1 MAKSLVNNY
10 VFTPGT
16 SLIGSIVISGNY
28 SLKKLLIITNV
39 TDGEIIYNFAD
50 PTKGGSTSYES
61 NTNKTTILLEYNT
74 SSMSG
79 SDELQI
85 FVDHQSQEVEF
96 SETFIDP
103 VSKIRVSTPENLID
117 TDFEYGLQSS
127 KWETLE
133 LVNNI
138 PSFYAS
144 QNDSTLPN
152 INSISSR
159 SGSKII
165 TVTTAESHGL
175 SSGIPIDIRG
185 LASQTAEGKYIIA
198 KVTSATTFTYIARS
212 VQAETKELSGS
223 YTVITPGQF
232 YQGSQIFIN
241 LGKGIETNNQNPS
254 TLSIDTDY
262 IHGLSAGTSLYLTN
276 TVASKIVTLT
286 ETASSTS
293 PDGRPYVDFSETK
306 TGNGNFDST
315 KTETR
320 QMTGTYAFKFDANS
334 VNLGS
339 SKILWANNNIQPG
352 ACVLYS
358 APAGDTPIGGLQR
371 LQIYYVK
378 TADSTGITLCET
390 TGGNYSSNTQI
401 TFSSQGTYNYG
412 RGQLLICYEIAYVQK
427 SSYNYY
433 TYFYHRNYQTGGN
446 LSGYDIER
454 QFGYTNASNTG
465 RAGYWGHGQV
475 EPDRYMVVRKNTTL
489 FNATFDSLYYS
500 TALNANFNLAKSSS
514 EPDGYDFIEDFS
526 RFDGWNQTGYN
537 GSVDR
542 SDRYS
547 FRFYNVSD
555 YYNGNSEN
563 SYPGSGTPANIFIVP
578 LLFDQEADSF
588 YAENH
593 GLSTGDNI
601 TITRSSG
608 SDIKTQT
615 PGTLGASRFDAPIF
629 NTLSSP
635 FTGTVTKLSNNR
647 FRIVSGVSKIRSAS
661 GTYSATLSISN
672 PTANTLYLPNH
683 GFSTGELVELSP
695 GSGGV
700 MPPTTGGAT
709 APVVDGST
717 LTSIYSIVK
726 STLDGVK
733 STIGSDYGRLLYN
746 SGSAYIPFSNPYNN
760 VFLGTGY
767 GYQNIEFNYQNDYV
781 NLYNS
786 GGSSIG
792 SYNAS
797 LTSNNSWAT
806 GTVYDVHTSTALRGR
821 GFNIITNPWSNNNYT
836 DYHIMIQEI
845 PNPTLSGAT
854 YIERFYNNSGAYRYN
869 SAYGYSTSSFSNTRA
884 SWNTLTDG
892 WSYTWDGTYYR
903 PAPASQ
909 ANNYACGLFIFS
921 MMIDNSNWTGYTSTN
936 NFNIYDNGYGINL
949 FTAGYGGSRYQIYG
963 MIPLKN
969 GVDDS
974 NTKFGLSSG
983 SVTSVQSIVQT
994 IATNIKNSLTFP
1006 TFNVGITTAEVI
1018 STNDNRISFRSADST
1033 KKSYNIS
1040 GFGTSPLVVR
1050 SKNLIGTLDGYYN
1063 LTSVGSTQFNIGLDY
1078 QVPTRYLNF
1087 TSGDVIN
1094 VSGIVYLRLNSH
1106 GLDVGQKVVYNQT
1119 NSSQQISG
1127 ITSGTNYYVIPFDE
1141 NYLKLAET
1149 YQYALTNN
1157 SIGIGTTSAGN
1168 FNLAVNSISGS
1179 AVGPGIVSVT
1189 SGNNL
1194 VSGDSSCLFKR
1205 YYKEGDTFTIKNAS
1219 STPGKLVNYEVSSIL
1234 SDSKLYL
1241 TQPVGFTSSST
1252 NYLVSTKAYVRA
1264 DGTFQHR
1271 PFDGGV
1277 EITCGNSPNSSI
1289 VRQTRKYFRY
1299 QSGKGIQC
1307 SVSINFNPSRIC
1319 ESISGLGSTATVTT
1333 FYAHGLVS
1341 GNNVTIKG
1349 SADSAYNGSFNIIST
1364 TDFTFTY
1371 NTDTTP
1377 STSLPGGTI
1386 EYNPSTWANSVI
1398 RAGMYDYQNGFY
1410 FEYDGSTLYAVRRS
1424 SVQQIPGRSQ
1434 VTRNSNIVYG
1444 TGTNYTGTLSANSY
1458 IVIRG
1463 QSYKITSIISNTELH
1478 IQPAYR
1484 GLSSNNVIITK
1495 TVNTRVAQNQWNIDI
1510 CDGNGVT
1517 GYVLDKAKIQMA
1529 YMDYSWYGA
1538 GKIRFGFKDTYGR
1551 VKYVHEFIH
1560 NNRLTEAYMR
1570 SGNIPARYEIENIGT
1585 PTYVPSL
1592 FHWGTSV
1599 IMDGRFDDDK
1609 AYQFTGGSNTLSYTN
1624 GQVNNAVT
1632 AASSSVRGVYNQSTR
1647 LIDWYVSIPFAISAS
1662 PKLTTGTPLYASG
1675 TGLTGQKISYTQFDA
1690 SYVYALVLI
1699 ASSNNYPQSYP
1710 VVNSGTTVYI
1720 GADQGANSSE
1730 SDLLIDNIPLIS
1742 IRLAPSVDNNLT
1754 GSFGAREIINRMQLQ
1769 LKELGI
1775 SLTHDCEVN
1784 LILNG
1789 SLSTKN
1795 YITVAQPSLSQVIK
1809 HNKGDVIVGGTSLY
1823 SFRASGGSAN
1833 ATTEKRSSTS
1843 SNFDLSNIT
1852 DLGNC
1857 INGGDGTFPNGPDV
1871 ITVAIKPTNTSA
1883 ITSAQ
1888 PLEVTSRVTWT
1899 ESQA

>member
-16 SLIGSIVISGNY
+16 SLNGSIVISGNY

-39 TDGEIIYNFAD
+39 TVGEIIYNFAD
-50 PTKGGSTSYES
+50 PSKGGSTSYNS
-61 NTNKTTILLEYNT
+61 NTNETTILLESNT
-74 SSMSG
+74 SSMLS
-79 SDELQI
+79 SHELQI
-85 FVDHQSQEVEF
+85 FVDLESQQVEF
-96 SETFIDP
+96 SDTFIDP

-144 QNDSTLPN
+144 QNDSSLPN
-152 INSISSR
+152 INSIVSK
-159 SGSKII
+159 SGSKTI

-175 SSGIPIDIRG
+175 STGIPIDVRG
-185 LASQTAEGKYIIA
+185 LSSQTAEGKYIIA
-198 KVTSATTFTYIARS
+198 KVTSALSFTYIARS
-212 VQAETKELSGS
+212 IQAETKELSGA

-232 YQGSQIFIN
+232 YQGSQISIN
-241 LGKGIETNNQNPS
+241 LSKGIETDNQSLS
-254 TLSIDTDY
+254 TLSANTGY
-262 IHGLSAGTSLYLTN
+262 VHGLSAGTSLYVTN
-276 TVASKIVTLT
+276 TIASKVLTLT
-286 ETASSTS
+286 GTASSTS
-293 PDGRPYVDFSETK
+293 PDGRPYVDYSETYV
-306 TGNGNFDST
+306 GNGNFDST
-315 KTETR
+315 RTETR
-320 QMTGTYAFKFDANS
+320 QMTGTYAFKFNANS
-334 VNLGS
+334 VDLSN

-358 APAGDTPIGGLQR
+358 PPAGDTAIGGLQR

-378 TADSTGITLCET
+378 SSDSTGITLCET
-390 TGGNYSSNTQI
+390 TGGYYYNNSQI

-412 RGQLLICYEIAYVQK
+412 RGQLLICYEITYVYK
-427 SSYNYY
+427 GYYDYY
-433 TYFYHRNYQTGGN
+433 TYFYHRSYQTGGN
-446 LSGYDIER
+446 VSGYDIQY
-454 QFGYTNASNTG
+454 QFGYTNSLNTG
-465 RAGYWGHGQV
+465 RSGYWGHGGV
-475 EPDRYMVVRKNTTL
+475 EPDRYMVVRKDSSI
-489 FNATFDSLYYS
+489 FSGTFDYPYYS
-500 TALNANFNLAKSSS
+500 TGINSNFNLAKSSS

-526 RFDGWNQTGYN
+526 RFEGYYQSGSY

-547 FRFYNVSD
+547 FRFYNCAY
-555 YYNGNSEN
+555 YYNNNYEYA
-563 SYPGSGTPANIFIVP
+563 YPGRGTPASIFVVP

-588 YAENH
+588 YAESH
-593 GLSTGDNI
+593 GLNTGDSL
-601 TITRSSG
+601 TITTSSG
-608 SDIKTQT
+608 SNIKTQT
-615 PGTLGASRFDAPIF
+615 PATYYSDAPIF

-647 FRIVSGVSKIRSAS
+647 IRIVSGISRIRSAS
-661 GTYSATLSISN
+661 GIYSATLNIPN
-672 PTANTLYLPNH
+672 LTANTLYLPNH
-683 GFSTGELVELSP
+683 GFSTGESVEIYAGFG
-695 GSGGV
+695 GS
-700 MPPTTGGAT
+700 MPPTTGGST
-709 APVVDGST
+709 PPTVDGST

-726 STLDGVK
+726 SSLDSVK
-733 STIGSDYGRLLYN
+733 TSIGSDYGRLLYN
-746 SGSAYIPFSNPYNN
+746 GGSAYTPFQNPYNYIY
-760 VFLGTGY
+760 LGSGY
-767 GYQNIEFNYQNDYV
+767 GYQNLDVNYYYDYV

-786 GGSSIG
+786 GGG
-792 SYNAS
+792 NYASYSAYLPN
-797 LTSNNSWAT
+797 NNSWAT
-806 GTVYDVHTSTALRGR
+806 GTVYDVHTSSGLKGK
-821 GFNIITNPWSNNNYT
+821 GFNIITNPWSYYNYT

-845 PNPTLSGAT
+845 PSPASLGAS
-854 YIERFYNNSGAYRYN
+854 YIERYYYNTYGFRPY
-869 SAYGYSTSSFSNTRA
+869 SAYGYNTTNYSNTRG

-892 WSYTWDGTYYR
+892 WSYTWDGSYHR
-903 PAPASQ
+903 PGPTDG
-909 ANNYACGLFIFS
+909 YPCGLFVFS
-921 MMIDNSNWTGYTSTN
+921 MMIDNSNWPGYTSTN
-936 NFNIYDNGYGINL
+936 NFSIYDNGSGINL

-963 MIPLKN
+963 MIPLKT
-969 GVDDS
+969 GVDNS

-994 IATNIKNSLTFP
+994 IATNIKNSLTIP
-1006 TFNVGITTAEVI
+1006 SFNVEGTTTAEVI
-1018 STNDNRISFRSADST
+1018 STNDNRVSFRTSDST
-1033 KKSYNIS
+1033 KKLYDIT
-1040 GFGTSPLVVR
+1040 GFGTSPIIVR
-1050 SKNLIGTLDGYYN
+1050 SKNIVGTLDGYYN

-1078 QVPTRYLNF
+1078 QVPTRYINF
-1087 TSGDVIN
+1087 TSGGVVD
-1094 VSGIVYLRLNSH
+1094 VSGIIYLKLDSH
-1106 GLDVGQKVVYNQT
+1106 GLVSGQKLIYNET
-1119 NSSQQISG
+1119 NSSQKISG
-1127 ITSGTNYYVIPFDE
+1127 LTSGTNYYAIPFDE
-1141 NYLKLAET
+1141 NYIKLAES
-1149 YQYALTNN
+1149 YQYAINNN
-1157 SIGIGTTSAGN
+1157 SVGIATTSAGN

-1179 AVGPGIVSVT
+1179 GPGPGIVSVT
-1189 SGNNL
+1189 SDSNL
-1194 VSGDSSCLFKR
+1194 VVGDSNTLFKR
-1205 YYKEGDTFTIKNAS
+1205 YYKEGDTFTIKNG
-1219 STPGKLVNYEVSSIL
+1219 STIPGTLRNYEVSSIL

-1241 TQPVGFTSSST
+1241 TQPVGFASAST
-1252 NYLVSTKAYVRA
+1252 NYMLSTKVYVRA
-1264 DGTFQHR
+1264 DGTYQHR

-1307 SVSINFNPSRIC
+1307 SVAINFNPSRIS
-1319 ESISGLGSTATVTT
+1319 ESISGVGSTATVTT
-1333 FYAHGLVS
+1333 FYSHGLVP
-1341 GNNVTIKG
+1341 GNTVTIRG
-1349 SADSAYNGSFNIIST
+1349 SADSAYNGTFNIISS
-1364 TDFTFTY
+1364 TDFTFKYQT
-1371 NTDTTP
+1371 NTVPT
-1377 STSLPGGTI
+1377 TSLPGGII
-1386 EYNPSTWANSVI
+1386 EYNPSTWTNSVV

-1434 VTRNSNIVYG
+1434 VTKNSNIVYG

-1463 QSYKITSIISNTELH
+1463 QSYKITSIINNTELH

-1484 GLSSNNVIITK
+1484 GMSSNNVIVTK
-1495 TVNTRVAQNQWNIDI
+1495 TVNTRVAQSQWNIDI
-1510 CDGNGVT
+1510 CDGNGPS

-1538 GKIRFGFKDTYGR
+1538 GKIRFGFKDTYGH

-1624 GQVNNAVT
+1624 GQVNNAT
-1632 AASSSVRGVYNQSTR
+1632 TSAASFLTYKYNQSNR
-1647 LIDWYVSIPFAISAS
+1647 LYDWYISIPFATSTS

-1675 TGLTGQKISYTQFDA
+1675 TGLVGQKISYTQFDA
-1690 SYVYALVLI
+1690 SYVYAYVLI
-1699 ASSNNYPQSYP
+1699 SSSNNYPQSYP
-1710 VVNSGTTVYI
+1710 NIPSGTTVYI
-1720 GADQGANSSE
+1720 GADQGANASE
-1730 SDLLIDNIPLIS
+1730 SDFLIDNIPLIS
-1742 IRLAPSVDNNLT
+1742 IRLSPSVDNNLT

-1795 YITVAQPSLSQVIK
+1795 YKSVTQPSLSQLIK
-1809 HNKGDVIVGGTSLY
+1809 HNKGDVIVGGTILY
-1823 SFRASGGSAN
+1823 SLRASGGSAN
-1833 ATTEKRSSTS
+1833 TTTDKRSSTS

-1852 DLGNC
+1852 DLGNS

-1883 ITSAQ
+1883 VTSAQ
-1888 PLEVTSRVTWT
+1888 PLEVTARITWT